1 MPTDTFT
8 QTPPTADYALRS
20 GDTNPA
26 IEATLKDLD
35 GSTVDLSNANDVRIL
50 IRRRSDGADIV
61 DSPATIDDAAN
72 GEVSKEFPEG
82 FPSNQT
88 GMHFGYFRVHFPN
101 GVSETYPRAGSF
113 YLFVPDTFEDGYI
126 ADADIGVLRAD
137 DVIADKGEI
146 TQVETAELTGGVTNN
161 TLLELINGPG
171 LTIDADGRL
180 AVTGDVDRLTTD
192 EIYGDV
198 TNFSV
203 LDLLQGPGL
212 TIDSNGRLAVT
223 AEIADNIDG
232 LTNPLVEALNA
243 DGYDINNAGIID
255 AQGLRSDLQEI
266 TSTSDLSD
274 GEAGFYY
281 VANDDDVIW
290 FDGDTSTN

>member
-72 GEVSKEFPEG
+72 GEISKVFPEG
-82 FPSNQT
+82 FPSEQT
-88 GMHFGYFRVHFPN
+88 GMHVGYFRVHFPN

-137 DVIADKGEI
+137 RV
-146 TQVETAELTGGVTNN
+146 VT
-161 TLLELINGPG
+161 
-171 LTIDADGRL
+171 DD
-180 AVTGDVDRLTTD
+180 
-192 EIYGDV
+192 IYGDV
-198 TNFSV
+198 TNFTV

-212 TIDSNGRLAVT
+212 TIDSNGRLAVS
-223 AEIADNIDG
+223 AEIADSIDG
-232 LTNPLVEALNA
+232 LTNPLVEALDA
-243 DGYDINNAGIID
+243 AGYDINNAGIVD
-255 AQGLRSDLQEI
+255 AEGLLSDLQEI

-281 VANDDDVIW
+281 VANDDEVVW